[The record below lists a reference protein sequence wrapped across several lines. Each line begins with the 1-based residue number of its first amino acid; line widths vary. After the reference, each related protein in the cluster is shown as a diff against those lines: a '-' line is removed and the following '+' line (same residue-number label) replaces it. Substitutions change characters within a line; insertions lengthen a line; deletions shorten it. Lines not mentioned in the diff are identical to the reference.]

1 MRSFTNPDRPERVS
15 NCQTHSI
22 FPATTISFK
31 GYIVDRKLI
40 FRDGII
46 ELKHQVNNTRTVSDT
61 KKVFYNF
68 HTRPINSIYNRVIEE
83 LLVEMHLISVNA
95 NYSYNP
101 FYALGVVTAFDR
113 LMEGYSPEQDKTSIF
128 NALIQGQEE
137 DPNKYRSDAK
147 GLEDLARGMS
157 ASDMLL
163 WICLSKNIDNTQ
175 HLQDDLR
182 AISENSKFRYSRLFA
197 IGLFTLLEIVDTE
210 LINEQEKR
218 TEALKKVC
226 QALHLLEDKL
236 LKDID
241 LYLNNLE
248 RVAQARSAM
257 EDTLKAMRKK
267 REQRTLEKADIS
279 TSVNNTSEDSE

>member
-1 MRSFTNPDRPERVS
+1 M
-15 NCQTHSI
+15 
-22 FPATTISFK
+22 
-31 GYIVDRKLI
+31 
-40 FRDGII
+40 
-46 ELKHQVNNTRTVSDT
+46 NNTRTVSDT

-83 LLVEMHLISVNA
+83 LLVEMHLISVNVD
-95 NYSYNP
+95 YSYNP

-113 LMEGYSPEQDKTSIF
+113 FMQGYSPQEDKTSIF

-147 GLEDLARGMS
+147 GLEDLAGKIS
-157 ASDMLL
+157 ASDILS

-175 HLQDDLR
+175 YLQDDLR

-210 LINEQEKR
+210 LIKEQEKR
-218 TEALKKVC
+218 TEALKKIC
-226 QALHLLEDKL
+226 QSLNLVEEKL

-241 LYLNNLE
+241 LYLSNLE

-257 EDTLKAMRKK
+257 EDTLAAMRKK
-267 REQRTLEKADIS
+267 REKRSLEKVNLS
-279 TSVNNTSEDSE
+279 TSGNKTSEDSE

>member
-1 MRSFTNPDRPERVS
+1 M
-15 NCQTHSI
+15 
-22 FPATTISFK
+22 
-31 GYIVDRKLI
+31 
-40 FRDGII
+40 
-46 ELKHQVNNTRTVSDT
+46 NNTRTVSDT
-61 KKVFYNF
+61 KKAFYNF

-113 LMEGYSPEQDKTSIF
+113 FIQGYSPEQDKTSIF

-147 GLEDLARGMS
+147 GLEDLARQMS
-157 ASDMLL
+157 ASDMLS
-163 WICLSKNIDNTQ
+163 WICLSNTIDNTQ
-175 HLQDDLR
+175 HLQDDLK

-210 LINEQEKR
+210 LIKEQEKR
-218 TEALKKVC
+218 TEALKKIC
-226 QALHLLEDKL
+226 KALNLVEEKF

-241 LYLNNLE
+241 LYLSNLE
-248 RVAQARSAM
+248 RVAQALSAM

-267 REQRTLEKADIS
+267 REQRSLEKANIS
-279 TSVNNTSEDSE
+279 TPCNNISEDSGQ